1 MPLFRRRNENEN
13 ENKLL
18 YETRVKENM
27 RDDWVDVGEQ
37 RNNSPVSKGKVLVN
51 YIYAAVEES
60 IYIYLDDH

>member
-1 MPLFRRRNENEN
+1 
-13 ENKLL
+13 
-18 YETRVKENM
+18 M

-51 YIYAAVEES
+51 YIYAVVEES